1 MKNGEQFRGMLTI
14 KFQMSGESVLIKT
27 AQILKPLTDSR
38 GYLCMELIKQG
49 NHGVRKIHALVAN
62 EFLERPLSK
71 PFIHHIDRNHRNNP
85 INSLRFRAYPVKRA
99 GRLRADSD
107 EYDCEEYESEE
118 GERDEDGCEE
128 GECDEDGCEEEEGV

>member
-1 MKNGEQFRGMLTI
+1 MKNGEQFRGMLII
-14 KFQMSGESVLIKT
+14 KLQMLGESVSKT
-27 AQILKPLTDSR
+27 ANISKPLTDSR
-38 GYLCMELIKQG
+38 VYLSIELIKTGKHSVYRIQ
-49 NHGVRKIHALVAN
+49 NLVAN
-62 EFLERPLSK
+62 EFVERQFCR
-71 PFIHHIDRNHRNNP
+71 PFIHHIDRNLRNNA
-85 INSLRFRAYPVKRA
+85 IHNLRFRAYRVKRA